1 FRFDLEPG
9 DVILLATDGLFGE
22 LEDEIICSMVSAEPS
37 MHQLAADL
45 VEAANIHGGRDNISV
60 VCIRV

>member
-1 FRFDLEPG
+1 
-9 DVILLATDGLFGE
+9 